1 MRKEDLY
8 RGISEI
14 SDKWIIEAGSD
25 EALVAAAKR
34 KKAKKPLASVVGYE
48 MRKILSA
55 RYLWIFLLVMLLINS
70 AIAWTS
76 VKSTRSASEN
86 RMIARF
92 VEGYF
97 AAPEE

>member
-55 RYLWIFLLVMLLINS
+55 RYLWIFLNYLQFLHYHQ
-70 AIAWTS
+70 
-76 VKSTRSASEN
+76 K
-86 RMIARF
+86 F
-92 VEGYF
+92 Y
-97 AAPEE
+97 